1 MAWLMERKKVGAW
14 HMSAQQVWW
23 VLSGCQT
30 CQALGGTFKG
40 GEVPLEVVVNQV
52 LGNTLGSP
60 SLPSQPSALATW
72 TQRGH

>member
-40 GEVPLEVVVNQV
+40 GEVPLEVVVNQAWKHIG
-52 LGNTLGSP
+52 LTFS
-60 SLPSQPSALATW
+60 SQPA
-72 TQRGH
+72 